1 MRQIIR
7 AEMAGTKANGR
18 ARGSTEEAAGTKT
31 KATKADGRKA
41 NGGKRAGAAKK
52 DKPKERLQFNCL
64 NCPGYCCSYPVIV
77 VTKYDVTRLA
87 KHFNLSWEE
96 AEKRF
101 TKSQHGYK
109 RILRKKKDEH
119 YGSICRF
126 FDQEKRCCGIY
137 EARPHVCRAFPGGG
151 RCGYYDFLMFERRAQ
166 EDPEFVALTDH
177 SGM

>member
-1 MRQIIR
+1 
-7 AEMAGTKANGR
+7 MAKSKTNGR
-18 ARGSTEEAAGTKT
+18 ARGNGKTGSAANG
-31 KATKADGRKA
+31 KA
-41 NGGKRAGAAKK
+41 NGAANGKAKAEAA
-52 DKPKERLQFNCL
+52 PRVQYNCL
-64 NCPGYCCSYPVIV
+64 NCPGYCCSYPVIS

-87 KHFNLSWEE
+87 RYHGISWEE

-119 YGSICRF
+119 YGTICRF
-126 FDQEKRCCGIY
+126 FDQEHRRCGVY

-166 EDPEFVALTDH
+166 DDDEFVALTDH
-177 SGM
+177 S